1 MMVASVRPCSTT
13 DATVATEAAMLPR
26 PRWVGVCQVNCDPN
40 MALHL
45 GSDVGVA
52 GAYQI
57 QIPMQRAE
65 VPLYAAAHFHGGQR
79 ETLAIP

>member
-1 MMVASVRPCSTT
+1 
-13 DATVATEAAMLPR
+13 MLPR

-40 MALHL
+40 MASHL

-65 VPLYAAAHFHGGQR
+65 VPL
-79 ETLAIP
+79 